1 MPFFSETG
9 TAIFRSIRRTRPL
22 IHLITNPVTM
32 NDVVNLV
39 LASGATAICADSPE
53 EAAEISGLA
62 DATVLNIG
70 MPSESKAEAMLAAG
84 EKANELG
91 HPLILDPVGA
101 GASDFRQRILKTL
114 LERLHFTCI
123 RGNQSEMAALLGVS
137 YPSRGVEEAGVCL
150 EPDRL
155 QELSERYDTV
165 LAVTGETDLTV
176 SKDRILVSHTG
187 TPLQKRITGSGCM
200 LSGLLAAA
208 LAGST
213 APSSG
218 PALRLGDTSGIA
230 SLVHETVKAYGCLA
244 SEAEKEMEASSS
256 HGTMA
261 FRSRLIDAV
270 STAGL

>member
-39 LASGATAICADSPE
+39 LASGATAICADSPK

-114 LERLHFTCI
+114 LERLSESLILPAAWRKPEFVWSLTVCRSCRSDTI
-123 RGNQSEMAALLGVS
+123 QSLPSPVKRISPSAKTGFWSVIPGRLFRRGSPGAAVCCQG
-137 YPSRGVEEAGVCL
+137 YSRPL
-150 EPDRL
+150 WPDRRHRL
-155 QELSERYDTV
+155 RVRRSASATHRESPRLSM
-165 LAVTGETDLTV
+165 
-176 SKDRILVSHTG
+176 
-187 TPLQKRITGSGCM
+187 KR
-200 LSGLLAAA
+200 
-208 LAGST
+208 
-213 APSSG
+213 
-218 PALRLGDTSGIA
+218 
-230 SLVHETVKAYGCLA
+230 
-244 SEAEKEMEASSS
+244 
-256 HGTMA
+256 
-261 FRSRLIDAV
+261 
-270 STAGL
+270 

>member
-39 LASGATAICADSPE
+39 LASGATAICADSPK

-123 RGNQSEMAALLGVS
+123 RGNQSEMAALLGPEFVWS
-137 YPSRGVEEAGVCL
+137 LTVCRSCRSDTIQSLPSPVKRISPSAKTGFWSVIPGRLFRRGSPGAAVCCQGYSRPL
-150 EPDRL
+150 WPDRRHRL
-155 QELSERYDTV
+155 RVRRSASATHRESPRLSM
-165 LAVTGETDLTV
+165 
-176 SKDRILVSHTG
+176 
-187 TPLQKRITGSGCM
+187 KR
-200 LSGLLAAA
+200 
-208 LAGST
+208 
-213 APSSG
+213 
-218 PALRLGDTSGIA
+218 
-230 SLVHETVKAYGCLA
+230 
-244 SEAEKEMEASSS
+244 
-256 HGTMA
+256 
-261 FRSRLIDAV
+261 
-270 STAGL
+270 

>member
-39 LASGATAICADSPE
+39 LASGATAICADSPK

-114 LERLHFTCI
+114 LERLSGFISPASAAISRKWPPCSESLILPAAWRKPEFVWSLTVCRSCRSDTI
-123 RGNQSEMAALLGVS
+123 QSLPSPVKRISPSAKTGFWSVIPGRLFRRGSPGAAVCCQG
-137 YPSRGVEEAGVCL
+137 YSRPL
-150 EPDRL
+150 WPDRRHRL
-155 QELSERYDTV
+155 RVRRSASATHRESPRLSM
-165 LAVTGETDLTV
+165 
-176 SKDRILVSHTG
+176 
-187 TPLQKRITGSGCM
+187 KR
-200 LSGLLAAA
+200 
-208 LAGST
+208 
-213 APSSG
+213 
-218 PALRLGDTSGIA
+218 
-230 SLVHETVKAYGCLA
+230 
-244 SEAEKEMEASSS
+244 
-256 HGTMA
+256 
-261 FRSRLIDAV
+261 
-270 STAGL
+270 

>member
-137 YPSRGVEEAGVCL
+137 YSSRGVEEAGVCL
-150 EPDRL
+150 KPDRL
-155 QELSERYDTV
+155 QELSARYDTV

-176 SKDRILVSHTG
+176 SKERILVSHTG

-213 APSSG
+213 AASSG
-218 PALRLGDTSGIA
+218 QALRLGDTSGIA
-230 SLVHETVKAYGCLA
+230 SLVRETVKAYGCLA
-244 SEAEKEMEASSS
+244 REAEKEMEASSR
-256 HGTMA
+256 HGTMT

>member
-1 MPFFSETG
+1 MIHFPNEHLDLECLDTRETVAEACARAGHPLDLVCGG
-9 TAIFRSIRRTRPL
+9 TGRCGQCKIL
-22 IHLITNPVTM
+22 IKNHGIT
-32 NDVVNLV
+32 LEV
-39 LASGATAICADSPE
+39 LACQYPVFDE
-53 EAAEISGLA
+53 MEILTG
-62 DATVLNIG
+62 
-70 MPSESKAEAMLAAG
+70 AEARQQILDR
-84 EKANELG
+84 
-91 HPLILDPVGA
+91 HVDFDPLILDPVGA

-218 PALRLGDTSGIA
+218 PALRLSDTSGIA